1 MVLERNSKTKTKNMV
16 YVCSC
21 LPHAFTYELFYRQQS
36 RFSRSMYIAVY
47 YLILLILVFLHEI
60 DIHILDMKQGMGNKN
75 GLKINKID
83 IDIQSS
89 HFTLFAFDICNTCYA

>member
-1 MVLERNSKTKTKNMV
+1 
-16 YVCSC
+16 
-21 LPHAFTYELFYRQQS
+21 
-36 RFSRSMYIAVY
+36 MYIAVY

-83 IDIQSS
+83 IDIHAVISF
-89 HFTLFAFDICNTCYA
+89 HAVCI